1 MNPSSDLR
9 RTKQIATQSYQTGP
23 LKLTLE
29 GSRES
34 GAGEW
39 LLRKF
44 AEANED
50 RASFQRLVNKRPWW
64 RIWA

>member
-1 MNPSSDLR
+1 MNQNVR
-9 RTKQIATQSYQTGP
+9 RAKPIATRSFSTGP

-29 GSRES
+29 GSRDTTP
-34 GAGEW
+34 GEW

-50 RASFQRLVNKRPWW
+50 RGSFQRLITKRPWW
-64 RIWA
+64 QLWA